1 MEKLAVVILNYNGRQ
16 LLEKFLPSVIAYT
29 PYQVIVADNH
39 STDDSV
45 NFLAE
50 NFSEIRV
57 ISLPENYGFARGY
70 NEALRQIKAEYYILL
85 NSDIEVTPGWIDPML
100 ALLDQ
105 NPVIAAC
112 QPKILA
118 YHQKSKFEYAG
129 AAGGFID
136 FLGFPFCRGRIFSTI
151 EEDKGQYDDA
161 IPVFWASGACLCIRS
176 SVYHQLG
183 GLDDDF
189 FAHLEEIDLC
199 WRILQDGLKIYCQPA
214 SVVYHVGGGTLS
226 YGHPRKTYLNF
237 RNSVAML
244 YKNTPTAA
252 LFWKMPLKLL
262 LDWVASFKFLSAGGW
277 GDFLAVYKAH
287 FHFLK
292 NFNKW
297 RREKQKVKHKKVK
310 EIYPKSIVVQYYL
323 LGRNTFTKLSK

>member
-16 LLEKFLPSVIAYT
+16 LLEKFLPSVVAHT
-29 PYQVIVADNH
+29 PYKVVVADNH

-45 NFLAE
+45 SFLAKK
-50 NFSEIRV
+50 FSEIRV

-85 NSDIEVTPGWIDPML
+85 NSDIEVTPGWTAPML
-100 ALLDQ
+100 ALLEQ
-105 NPVIAAC
+105 NFAIAAC

-118 YHQKSKFEYAG
+118 YHQKNKFEYAG

-176 SVYHQLG
+176 SVYQQVG

-199 WRILQDGLKIYCQPA
+199 WRILNESMQVYCQPA

-237 RNSVAML
+237 RNSIIML
-244 YKNTPTAA
+244 YKNTPAA
-252 LFWKMPLKLL
+252 ELLWKMPMKLV
-262 LDWVASFKFLSAGGW
+262 LDWVASFKFLTEGVG

-287 FHFLK
+287 FHFFK
-292 NFNKW
+292 NFNMW
-297 RREKQKVKHKKVK
+297 RRKKQNVKYKKVK
-310 EIYPKSIVVQYYL
+310 EIYPKSIVAQYYL
-323 LGRNTFTKLSK
+323 MKKKYYSKL